1 MQSVI
6 LVGGKGSRLGE
17 ITKDYPKPMLEVDG
31 KPFIMKIIDM
41 LVRFGSTEILLLAC
55 HANKVI
61 IDYFKDKEIDGC
73 NIKVIIE
80 DELLGTGGSL
90 INAYD
95 SLEESFFCFNGDS
108 IIDGNWLSI
117 KNILDDNDN
126 ISIALTRTNDKNR
139 YGQVELSNKK
149 VTSFLEKQKNNNL
162 SNNLINGGIYYIRK
176 KIFDSLPN
184 EKISFERDII
194 PNQVQ
199 ANKVVAQEVKGYFID
214 IGLKESLEQ
223 ARAYNWR
230 RGRKAIIFDRDGTLN
245 HDDGYT
251 YKISDL
257 KWNLGAKEAIKLFN
271 DKGYYVFVATNQSGI
286 AKGKFSEDEMH
297 KFHNEMKSH
306 LYDIGAHIDKIYFCP
321 YHKESKI
328 KKYKVDSNDRKPKTG
343 MLEKI
348 SKDWGIEKNNMVMIG
363 NSTHDI
369 ECANNFGI
377 RSFLYNG
384 IDNLYEISDN
394 IEKI

>member
-31 KPFIMKIIDM
+31 EPFIMKLINM
-41 LVRFGSTEILLLAC
+41 LARFGSTEILLLAC

-117 KNILDDNDN
+117 KNILGDNDN

-149 VTSFLEKQKNNNL
+149 VTNFLEKQKNNNL

-184 EKISFERDII
+184 KKFSFERDII

-214 IGLKESLEQ
+214 IGLEESLEQ

-251 YKISDL
+251 HKISDL

-363 NSTHDI
+363 NSTDDI

-384 IDNLYEISDN
+384 IDNLYEISNN